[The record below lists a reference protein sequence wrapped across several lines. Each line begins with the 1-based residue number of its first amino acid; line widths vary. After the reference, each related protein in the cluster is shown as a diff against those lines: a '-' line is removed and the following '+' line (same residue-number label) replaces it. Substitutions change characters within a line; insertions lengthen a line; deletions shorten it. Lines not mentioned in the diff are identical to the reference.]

1 MVDKSK
7 KIDGLDGW
15 ISELASELVRVE
27 NGRSGYSILVIRLRQ
42 LLPLSAPLK
51 TYKYSLRGSRKNG
64 WKMMERKKKGKKKEE
79 NKQKVMTLRKQYY
92 SNFPAVINL
101 IVFSY
106 NRNHSCLTSYFFH
119 I

>member
-1 MVDKSK
+1 M
-7 KIDGLDGW
+7 DG
-15 ISELASELVRVE
+15 
-27 NGRSGYSILVIRLRQ
+27 
-42 LLPLSAPLK
+42 
-51 TYKYSLRGSRKNG
+51 
-64 WKMMERKKKGKKKEE
+64 KMMERKKKGKKKEE

-119 I
+119 IWSKLYLSNGK